1 MACRTGQAAGQ
12 DFGTEVL
19 NVAAVSYN
27 VGGIEDSVLT
37 NEVVFTIEPPLT
49 PAVIEFFRYAPT
61 AASPIT
67 RMINGSDFSPSGNLD
82 GPFQSV
88 GAAVTAGGVEIDLS
102 GTVPLI

>member
-1 MACRTGQAAGQ
+1 MALAATAWLAGTGQAAGQ

-49 PAVIEFFRYAPT
+49 PAVIEFFRYA
-61 AASPIT
+61 
-67 RMINGSDFSPSGNLD
+67 
-82 GPFQSV
+82 
-88 GAAVTAGGVEIDLS
+88 LS
-102 GTVPLI
+102 LIHI